1 MNERHVATYHS
12 NCFLFII
19 HHSSFITIEKVSR
32 ARRVALEARAD
43 ESAREVLLELRADA
57 EQFGAR
63 GDGVFAD
70 ERGPVGGLHAT
81 PGGEEAS
88 DEVSIALAGAQRQA
102 RHVLKMGVVVTE
114 PLLQRWDGAPALPW
128 VRHAVVVEEADEGAQ
143 PLGRFG
149 QVAVP
154 VFGEAGAILV
164 DESAI
169 DLTEED

>member
-1 MNERHVATYHS
+1 VNRPAKHQKPE
-12 NCFLFII
+12 
-19 HHSSFITIEKVSR
+19 E
-32 ARRVALEARAD
+32 RAD
-43 ESAREVLLELRADA
+43 SHGGLLASSVAACGSFLTDKRRDSYY
-57 EQFGAR
+57 G
-63 GDGVFAD
+63 
-70 ERGPVGGLHAT
+70 ERGPVGGLRAT

-114 PLLQRWDGAPALPW
+114 PLFQRCDGAPALPW

-149 QVAVP
+149 QVPVP

-164 DESAI
+164 DEIAI
-169 DLTEED
+169 DSLRV